1 MRNSSS
7 LDWLRFMHTP
17 NDYRVSRHKTRMN
30 IMRTILLILLLSVA
44 AISSFAQTN
53 TYRECTSQN
62 FKIISYTRELSPQGC
77 QQFPIYVKPKR
88 S

>member
-1 MRNSSS
+1 
-7 LDWLRFMHTP
+7 
-17 NDYRVSRHKTRMN
+17 MN
-30 IMRTILLILLLSVA
+30 IMRTILLTLLLSVA

-77 QQFPIYVKPKR
+77 QQSPIYVKPKR

>member
-1 MRNSSS
+1 
-7 LDWLRFMHTP
+7 
-17 NDYRVSRHKTRMN
+17 
-30 IMRTILLILLLSVA
+30 MRTILLTLLLSVA

-77 QQFPIYVKPKR
+77 QQSPIYVKPKR
-88 S
+88 RNTKYDWCLNIISRIRIQCILLGLFY